1 MRLAFTYNPV
11 PDVGQA
17 LSFYRDTLG
26 WTEAWRQGDSTIA
39 FTIPGTDVQF
49 MVGPRVAGEQPGP
62 AFLVD
67 SVQAFRAEH
76 GDRLT
81 FTAEPRAIPGGHWA
95 SFLDPGGHPVYL
107 LDQIPEHVP
116 ARVPA

>member
-11 PDVGQA
+11 PDVEEA

-26 WTEAWRQGDSTIA
+26 WTEAWRHGDHTVA
-39 FTIPGTDVQF
+39 FTIPGTNVQF

-67 SVQAFRAEH
+67 SVERFYAEH
-76 GDRLT
+76 RDRLT
-81 FTAEPRAIPGGHWA
+81 FVAQPRAIPGGHWA
-95 SFLDPGGHPVYL
+95 SFLDPAGHPVYL
-107 LDQIPEHVP
+107 LDQVPEQLP
-116 ARVPA
+116 QRISA